1 MKPRAKNSRP
11 RKVLIGIAVLLV
23 LFVIFLGFFA
33 NRLVEPI
40 LRDRLHTLIIQGS
53 DSLYRYKL
61 GNLNAN
67 FFGGSVE
74 VENLQID
81 MDSSRYRQLAV
92 QHQLPALTLKLN
104 LVKGRIRGLAVLPL
118 LFGKKIDIHEIYTK
132 DADIMLLRHVHED
145 IESNRPQPLWKALQP
160 AINSIV
166 INKIN
171 LDGIKLMYK
180 NADTSRSL
188 QLQFDKCVALF
199 NDIKVDSAA
208 AADTSRIVFTKS
220 FNMHFNQLQFQ
231 TPDSTYKLQA
241 QTMSYSSATKIF
253 EVTDFRIQPTL
264 TAKEDFYKLIQRQ
277 ESMYDFGFEKAQFTN
292 LKLDQFFHRNML
304 VADTLFV
311 IKPNVSVYKDAT
323 LPPLFESKVGS
334 FPHQR
339 LLAANERIY
348 LKGLVM
354 KDADI
359 QYTERG
365 EKSGQE
371 GTIKFTNL
379 NVRATNVTNDVSK
392 IKLNRICELT
402 ANGNIFNSSPLQVK
416 IDFYLD
422 SANGR
427 FDASGAIN
435 NVTAAQLNT
444 VSVPLANTTL
454 NSFNMQYLRF
464 AVQGHDF
471 GATSNVQMRYNN
483 LSIILQKQDDETGAI
498 STKKFLTK
506 ILNKFTLHQSNPGE
520 GGIERQAI
528 GVQRSRITSQSFFGL
543 LWKAIFS
550 GMQGVMMKSGR
561 FE

>member
-1 MKPRAKNSRP
+1 MKPRFKKSRT
-11 RKVLIGIAVLLV
+11 RIILTGIAAFLI
-23 LFVIFLGFFA
+23 LFVLFLGFFA

-53 DSLYRYKL
+53 DSLYHYQL
-61 GNLNAN
+61 GRLNAN

-81 MDSSRYRQLAV
+81 MDSSRYRQLAT
-92 QHQLPALTLKLN
+92 QHRLPALTMKLN

-145 IESNRPQPLWKALQP
+145 IVSDKPQPLWKAMQP
-160 AINSIV
+160 VINSIA

-171 LDGIKLMYK
+171 LDGIKLLYK
-180 NADTSRSL
+180 NADTARSL

-208 AADTSRIVFTKS
+208 AADEERIAFTKS
-220 FNMHFNQLQFQ
+220 FDMQFYQLQFQ
-231 TPDSTYKLQA
+231 SPDSMYKLKA
-241 QTMSYSSATKIF
+241 ESFTYSSTSKVF
-253 EVTDFRIQPTL
+253 EVTGFRVQPTL
-264 TAKEDFYKLIQRQ
+264 TNKADFYKVMQRQ
-277 ESMYDFGFEKAQFTN
+277 ESMYDLGFEKARFTN
-292 LKLDQFFHRNML
+292 LLIDPFFERNIL
-304 VADTLFV
+304 EADTLF
-311 IKPNVSVYKDAT
+311 IEKPQLRVYKDAT
-323 LPPLFESKVGS
+323 LPPLLESKVGTY
-334 FPHQR
+334 PHQR
-339 LLAANERIY
+339 LLAANGIVH
-348 LKGLVM
+348 LKGLVVNN
-354 KDADI
+354 ADI
-359 QYTERG
+359 QYTERA
-365 EKSGQE
+365 EKTGLE
-371 GTIKFTNL
+371 GTVNFTNL
-379 NVRATNVTNDVSK
+379 KLRATNITNDKELIQQNNKCV
-392 IKLNRICELT
+392 LT
-402 ANGNIFNSSPLQVK
+402 ANGYIFKTSPLQVQ

-422 SANGR
+422 SLNGR
-427 FDASGAIN
+427 FDAMGNIK

-444 VSVPLANTTL
+444 VSVPLANTNL
-454 NSFNMQYLRF
+454 RSFNMQHLAF
-464 AVQGHDF
+464 AVQGHDY
-471 GATSNVQMRYNN
+471 GAVSNVQMQYNN

-520 GGIERQAI
+520 TGVMRQAV

-543 LWKAIFS
+543 LWKSIFS